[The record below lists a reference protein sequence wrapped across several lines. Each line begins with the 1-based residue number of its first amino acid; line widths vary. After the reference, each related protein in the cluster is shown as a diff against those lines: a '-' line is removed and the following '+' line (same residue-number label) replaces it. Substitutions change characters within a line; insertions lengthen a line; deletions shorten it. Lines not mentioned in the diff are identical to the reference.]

1 MQENELS
8 GTFDASQLTI
18 VLGVLP
24 VTGLSDGD
32 AVTVRRTTPRN
43 YTSKAGMK
51 GAVGRSRNT
60 DKRGEIEIRVLQ
72 TAGIVDAISAMS
84 NLDSLTV
91 DGKAVFPITCV
102 DLSGRTVISA
112 GQAWLAEVGDI
123 VFNSGA
129 VSDRIFTFECADLKY
144 QLGGNNV

>member
-18 VLGVLP
+18 IVGTLP
-24 VTGLSDGD
+24 ITGLSDGD

-60 DKRGEIEIRVLQ
+60 DKRGEIEIKVMQ
-72 TAGIVDAISAMS
+72 TAGIIDALSAMS

-91 DGKAVFPITCV
+91 DGKVVFPITCV

-123 VFNSGA
+123 VFANNT
-129 VSDRIFTFECADLKY
+129 VSDRTFIFECADLKY
-144 QLGGNNV
+144 QLGGNNA